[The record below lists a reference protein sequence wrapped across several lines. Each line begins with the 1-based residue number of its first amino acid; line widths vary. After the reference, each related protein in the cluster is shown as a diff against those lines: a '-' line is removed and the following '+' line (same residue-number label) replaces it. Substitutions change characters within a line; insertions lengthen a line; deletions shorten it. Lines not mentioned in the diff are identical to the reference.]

1 MRWRIV
7 AGLFLGIW
15 LTLLAVEFCEDAGLF
30 DYDDPGMDQSVNATL
45 NSLGDAIQ
53 LDDYHHHP
61 LKIIFPVFF
70 LGTLDPYH
78 WPNLSFQLLIQA
90 YRSVKASLKIITLI
104 HVLLI

>member
-1 MRWRIV
+1 MRWRIA

-30 DYDDPGMDQSVNATL
+30 DYDDPGMDRSINATL

-53 LDDYHHHP
+53 LDDYHHP
-61 LKIIFPVFF
+61 LKIVFPACFV
-70 LGTLDPYH
+70 GMIDPYLQQGQ
-78 WPNLSFQLLIQA
+78 PFQFILHGPAFI
-90 YRSVKASLKIITLI
+90 KASLKILTLI